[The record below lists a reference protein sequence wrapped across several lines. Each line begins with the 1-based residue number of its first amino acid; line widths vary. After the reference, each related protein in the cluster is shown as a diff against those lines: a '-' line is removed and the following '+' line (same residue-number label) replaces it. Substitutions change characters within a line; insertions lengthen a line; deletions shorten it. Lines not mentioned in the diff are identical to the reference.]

1 MFFKI
6 RNYEELQLALEGLS
20 SFLLEQAVAE
30 ERIFDS
36 KLVACELIGN
46 VLKHA
51 ESVAELRGEIKDGFI
66 ELKILS
72 QNAFVFPKEV
82 LCSGVYAEHGRG
94 LFLVKQICKERI
106 YSETDGIKVLI
117 ELI

>member
-6 RNYEELQLALEGLS
+6 KNHAELQLALEGLS
-20 SFLLEQAVAE
+20 GFLLERAVSA

-51 ESVAELRGEIKDGFI
+51 EGVAELRGEIKDGFL
-66 ELKILS
+66 EMKIIS
-72 QNAFVFPKEV
+72 DNAFAFPQTV
-82 LCSGVYAEHGRG
+82 LCSDVYSEHGRG
-94 LFLVKQICKERI
+94 LFLVKQICNERI
-106 YSETDGIKVLI
+106 YSESDGIKVLI